1 MNRDA
6 AAVAE
11 NGATQAGAAATIFRV
26 GMSTE
31 GTAVART
38 KGRAA
43 AAAKS
48 ALAAVTDAPRAPAA
62 PEAAGAAVRR
72 TSTPA
77 TGIRSVPTIS
87 IALLAR
93 AWHANIYG
101 TTASTASRTLTSLAV
116 VPPLATEKVSP
127 RATNSA
133 SSTRKHCAATSPCVA
148 FPTIT
153 L

>member
-11 NGATQAGAAATIFRV
+11 NGATQAGAAATILRV

-31 GTAVART
+31 GATVART
-38 KGRAA
+38 NGRAA

-48 ALAAVTDAPRAPAA
+48 TLAAVTDAARAPAST
-62 PEAAGAAVRR
+62 EAASAAIPR
-72 TSTPA
+72 TSSPA
-77 TGIRSVPTIS
+77 TGIRSVPTVS

-93 AWHANIYG
+93 AWHANIYSATAT
-101 TTASTASRTLTSLAV
+101 TTAGTLSCLAIV
-116 VPPLATEKVSP
+116 SAVATPKVS
-127 RATNSA
+127 ASA
-133 SSTRKHCAATSPCVA
+133 NKSAPAGKYCSAAA
-148 FPTIT
+148 PTIFPAIT